1 MPALKNIDSKFFEF
15 KDLDGT
21 DDCVV
26 KMHKGWNK
34 SIVIKFCIKK
44 KNLINNF
51 FIKKHFPSL
60 INKEKIIVV
69 TSGAIEIKKKK

>member
-44 KNLINNF
+44 K
-51 FIKKHFPSL
+51 
-60 INKEKIIVV
+60 KI
-69 TSGAIEIKKKK
+69 